1 MSKLISLPEAAGLVR
16 DGQMIALG
24 GNSLSR
30 TPSAFARE
38 LVRQG
43 RRGLTLIKTAGAYE
57 IDLLCAAGAVAE
69 VRSGYIGYENLYG
82 MAPSYRRG
90 VESGEIRVV
99 EHACYS
105 VIAGLRASAYGL
117 PSQPV
122 SGFDGSDTPALS
134 GFLQVEDPYTGK
146 SVYMIPKIRPD
157 WAVIHVQHADAA
169 GNARIDGGPFED
181 VLISRASEGVILTAE
196 RIAPTKFFEDK
207 PERTNIPGFMVDA
220 VVHLPGGAAPASCYP
235 LYDTDEGAVAAFLE
249 ASTSTD
255 ASPESLRDHLRDW
268 EERDHRTA
276 EARDYRQTE
285 KTE

>member
-1 MSKLISLPEAAGLVR
+1 MSKLISLSEAGGLVR

-30 TPSAFARE
+30 TPSALGVGVMVR
-38 LVRQG
+38 LVG
-43 RRGLTLIKTAGAYE
+43 AGAYE

-69 VRSGYIGYENLYG
+69 VRAGYIGYENLFG

-122 SGFDGSDTPALS
+122 SGFDGSDTPASS
-134 GFLQVEDPYTGK
+134 GFLQAEDPYTGK

-157 WAVIHVQHADAA
+157 WAVVHVQHADAA

-181 VLISRASEGVILTAE
+181 VLLSRASEGVILTAE
-196 RIAPTKFFEDK
+196 RIVETKFFEDK

-235 LYDTDEGAVAAFLE
+235 LYDTDEEAVAAFLG
-249 ASTSTD
+249 AAD
-255 ASPESLRDHLRDW
+255 SPESLRDHLREW
-268 EERDHRTA
+268 EVSDHRTPEA
-276 EARDYRQTE
+276 EISE
-285 KTE
+285 

>member
-1 MSKLISLPEAAGLVR
+1 MSKLISLSEAGGLVR

-38 LVRQG
+38 LARQG
-43 RRGLTLIKTAGAYE
+43 RRNLIMIKTAGAYE

-69 VRSGYIGYENLYG
+69 VRAGYIGYENLFG

-122 SGFDGSDTPALS
+122 SGFDGSDTPASS
-134 GFLQVEDPYTGK
+134 GFLQAEDPYTGK

-157 WAVIHVQHADAA
+157 WAVVHVQHADAA

-181 VLISRASEGVILTAE
+181 VLLSRASEGVILTAE
-196 RIAPTKFFEDK
+196 RIVETKFFEDK

-235 LYDTDEGAVAAFLE
+235 LYDTDEEAVAAFLG
-249 ASTSTD
+249 AA
-255 ASPESLRDHLRDW
+255 ASPESLRDHLREW
-268 EERDHRTA
+268 EVSDHRTPEA
-276 EARDYRQTE
+276 EISE
-285 KTE
+285 